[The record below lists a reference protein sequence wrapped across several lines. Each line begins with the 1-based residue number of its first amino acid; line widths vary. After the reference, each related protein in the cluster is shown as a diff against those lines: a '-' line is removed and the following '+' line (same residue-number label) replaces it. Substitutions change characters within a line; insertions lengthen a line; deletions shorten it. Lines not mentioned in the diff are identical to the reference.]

1 VKATRWALR
10 SETFMLLQTSTRPVG
25 DSLILDC
32 RGKIV
37 FGDETAFLRH
47 QVRDLLNEYRH
58 IVLNLADVSYIDS
71 AGVGTLVGL
80 FSSVQNAGGDI
91 ALVGLTGRVKDVL
104 QITKLV
110 TVFETFATP
119 EEAIADFGRQAE
131 CPSAMTSSK

>member
-1 VKATRWALR
+1 
-10 SETFMLLQTSTRPVG
+10 MLLQTSSRSVG
-25 DSLILDC
+25 DSLIVDC
-32 RGKIV
+32 KGKIV

-80 FSSVQNAGGDI
+80 YTSAQSGGGEI
-91 ALVGLTGRVKDVL
+91 ALVGLAGKVKDVL

-110 TVFETFATP
+110 TVFETFAAP
-119 EEAIADFGRQAE
+119 EEAIARFGRHA
-131 CPSAMTSSK
+131 A